1 MRDCHVAFKIC
12 CDSMIVDTAFRT
24 TLLAINLFYFL
35 VVNPVWSLSSIRFFQ
50 DIEVTGNFW
59 FTLGTKCWFLSL
71 GTIQD
76 IFVSLFYC
84 DSYLQMCYKL
94 CRKISKNHIQIFC
107 HAISKIINVQRCIFE
122 QSMNS
127 SLSQQRLIFGKYM
140 TYTLNQNFSILNKQ
154 QIFITTCSRQT
165 NWNMIMKSCERD
177 NTNFPW

>member
-1 MRDCHVAFKIC
+1 MSPSIFVVIQWLLIPHLELPSLQSIC
-12 CDSMIVDTAFRT
+12 FTFS
-24 TLLAINLFYFL
+24 

-59 FTLGTKCWFLSL
+59 LTLGTKCWFLSL
-71 GTIQD
+71 GTIQEV
-76 IFVSLFYC
+76 FVSLFYC

-94 CRKISKNHIQIFC
+94 CRKNSKNHIQIFC

-140 TYTLNQNFSILNKQ
+140 TYFKLNFSILNK
-154 QIFITTCSRQT
+154 
-165 NWNMIMKSCERD
+165 
-177 NTNFPW
+177 